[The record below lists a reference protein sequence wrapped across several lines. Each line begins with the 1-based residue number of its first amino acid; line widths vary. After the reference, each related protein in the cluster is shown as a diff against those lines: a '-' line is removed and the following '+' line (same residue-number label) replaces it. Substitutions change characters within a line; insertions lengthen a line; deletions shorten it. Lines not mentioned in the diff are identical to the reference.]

1 MDRDWLLRGR
11 LRPPSYRVALLP
23 TPALMRLDAQGS
35 EHKVVLVTA
44 PAGYGK
50 TALLAQWRASLRA
63 SGIRTAWMSLTA
75 DQTDPAQLL
84 TYLAMSLIEAGVDL
98 GPVEKLAEQ
107 WFADTPLP
115 AAVAAVTGQLARES
129 LPIVVLVDDVH
140 HLPRSAAE
148 QRSEERRVGKECRSR
163 WSPYH

>member
-50 TALLAQWRASLRA
+50 TALLARFLKESGENTFRLQPFIRSSNDTLDPTGHVHIDRFTITGPLRA
-63 SGIRTAWMSLTA
+63 ASRSSTS
-75 DQTDPAQLL
+75 
-84 TYLAMSLIEAGVDL
+84 
-98 GPVEKLAEQ
+98 
-107 WFADTPLP
+107 
-115 AAVAAVTGQLARES
+115 
-129 LPIVVLVDDVH
+129 VL
-140 HLPRSAAE
+140 S
-148 QRSEERRVGKECRSR
+148 
-163 WSPYH
+163 